1 MRDWKRRYYYQIQQQ
16 QSILSLSRTYDT
28 VSSSSNGNRDG
39 YGYGYGYGG
48 SRCPALDTSSSL
60 RGDPMKLTGGAGVIE
75 DFGSL
80 MLIDVEKDEEFQLLR
95 GLQCGVSVLQARQTD
110 AVRVLYY

>member
-28 VSSSSNGNRDG
+28 VSSSSNGN
-39 YGYGYGYGG
+39 GYGYGG

-80 MLIDVEKDEEFQLLR
+80 MLIDVERDEEFQLLR

-110 AVRVLYY
+110 AVRVLCY

>member
-28 VSSSSNGNRDG
+28 VSSSSNGN
-39 YGYGYGYGG
+39 GYGYGG

-75 DFGSL
+75 GFGSL

-110 AVRVLYY
+110 AVRVLYH